1 MDRTK
6 SMSAEAY
13 IEGLYN
19 AHSGA
24 VRRFLLKLG
33 AQDEAEDIV
42 QETFERFIKHH
53 QNLTFAGGKE
63 LAWLFQVA
71 RNIWVDRCR
80 KTKRI
85 SSFETDFDA
94 VLPEEPVATPLD
106 ALFREDLK
114 EKLFEIAA
122 GMDNRGQYAL
132 LLHMLLETGV
142 RQTEI
147 ARRLSK
153 SERTVRRM
161 IEKLFIQLE
170 NDLKRSGVN
179 AEALV

>member
-1 MDRTK
+1 
-6 SMSAEAY
+6 MSADSY
-13 IEGLYN
+13 IEGVYQ
-19 AHSGA
+19 AHSSA

-33 AQDEAEDIV
+33 AQDEADDIV

-53 QNLTFAGGKE
+53 EGLSFSGGKE

-80 KTKRI
+80 KNRRLTALDN
-85 SSFETDFDA
+85 EQ
-94 VLPEEPVATPLD
+94 EPAAP
-106 ALFREDLK
+106 
-114 EKLFEIAA
+114 EIAA
-122 GMDNRGQYAL
+122 QSPLDLLFQEELGDRMFAIAARMDAQGQFVL
-132 LLHMLLETGV
+132 LLHLLMESGV

-147 ARRLSK
+147 AERLGK

-170 NDLKRSGVN
+170 SELRKAGVT
-179 AEALV
+179 AEAAV